1 MAKNTQVF
9 GIAAILLI
17 LAAGNQG
24 MQGSSRP
31 AGELLKSFEIG
42 SLLNDLHKMTDIM
55 NRVDNLGQMALH
67 PPDPPKLPPPDE
79 LFSKAMPDLT
89 SIVEN
94 MAPLMAAFG
103 LNQPD

>member
-1 MAKNTQVF
+1 MAKNTEVF

-17 LAAGNQG
+17 IAARGQG
-24 MQGSSRP
+24 TQGPLRP
-31 AGELLKSFEIG
+31 GGELLKTFEIG
-42 SLLNDLHKMTDIM
+42 SLLNDFHKMTGIM

-79 LFSKAMPDLT
+79 LFSKAMPDL
-89 SIVEN
+89 SNIVEN

-103 LNQPD
+103 LNPND